1 MHQIPGT
8 QLETPGMRQV
18 LGFAAQHLDLSK
30 HNVPRDC
37 MERIDEAET
46 TTTTTTTIC
55 RNNCLHHVALID
67 PVIWGSLQKEM
78 VRLVFAHVPLADIN
92 RLPRLSK
99 KRNWMMISI
108 HSDFKDECADIPR
121 KCSAV
126 ISDHCAHRRVLI
138 RVYEL
143 KLNT

>member
-1 MHQIPGT
+1 M
-8 QLETPGMRQV
+8 

-37 MERIDEAET
+37 MEKIEEA

-55 RNNCLHHVALID
+55 RHNCLHHVALMD

-92 RLPRLSK
+92 RVFPR
-99 KRNWMMISI
+99 NG
-108 HSDFKDECADIPR
+108 
-121 KCSAV
+121 
-126 ISDHCAHRRVLI
+126 
-138 RVYEL
+138 
-143 KLNT
+143 TG